1 MKTEQPRRR
10 LVVLAKLLG
19 ITIAGRHTSR
29 GGQVTKAF
37 FREVADAVKIHPSEL
52 THLDKIGLCAHICS
66 RLGSRFNVATMTS
79 RGARITD
86 VWFEDVIERL
96 RVLRQIF
103 KNDSSQIKNSKLK
116 AADLEA
122 HLLFDTK
129 NITSLPYTVDTECY
143 SCGDQPGL
151 RLGYTIIEPHC
162 ILAIRLIH
170 SLAQIQETLFL
181 CVPRVTKFCTSGEF
195 KLRSS
200 RGNFVPRFFSELF
213 CKKFNYAYVNSITK
227 LFIA

>member
-19 ITIAGRHTSR
+19 ITIASRHTSR

-37 FREVADAVKIHPSEL
+37 FREVANAVMIHPSEL

-86 VWFEDVIERL
+86 VWFEDIIERL
-96 RVLRQIF
+96 GVLRQIF
-103 KNDSSQIKNSKLK
+103 SNNTSLIKNSKLK

-143 SCGDQPGL
+143 CCGDQPGL

-162 ILAIRLIH
+162 ILAYKTHPLTSPDTRDFVPVCPSCHKILHMRG
-170 SLAQIQETLFL
+170 IQA
-181 CVPRVTKFCTSGEF
+181 KEF
-195 KLRSS
+195 KRELR
-200 RGNFVPRFFSELF
+200 P
-213 CKKFNYAYVNSITK
+213 
-227 LFIA
+227 